1 MSECEVFDK
10 LDVVGELFGG
20 IFEYGDGFVEIFIS
34 RDELGVLDR
43 VFNFVL
49 FVGVI
54 FFSI

>member
-1 MSECEVFDK
+1 VSECEVFDK